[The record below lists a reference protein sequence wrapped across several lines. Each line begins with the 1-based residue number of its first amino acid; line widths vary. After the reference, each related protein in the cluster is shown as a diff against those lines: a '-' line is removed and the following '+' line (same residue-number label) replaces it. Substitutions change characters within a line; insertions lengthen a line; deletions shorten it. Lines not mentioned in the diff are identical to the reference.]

1 MGKREGRGLALMI
14 GLAVSAGAALFPQ
27 YAAAADVT
35 GHDIVSSRDWSGP
48 DTNPRAAGYIGSE
61 SDNGNV
67 YGNTLTVDSTH
78 HPPHALN
85 QGYIAAGYTEGGG
98 DTYGNRLVILP
109 DAHLTGRVSG
119 GHLNGAALSGRT
131 HHNTVIMRG
140 GTVTDEIYG
149 GNVTGTNGLR
159 VGDAEWNTVEMSGG
173 RAEEGIYGGRVR
185 KSGNVRHNTVHISGG
200 WANIAGGGIAPQ
212 EHGGRGG
219 NAEDNQLVVS
229 GGTVRTAVGGV
240 SLRGK
245 ALRNTVEI
253 TGGTLRVVYGGSG
266 RQTDGNRVAIS
277 GGDIRGT
284 VIGGFSGIGS
294 ANNNSVAITGGSV
307 RGNVYGGRSLLGNAE
322 GNVVTLDG
330 VHIMQGNVYGGYGA
344 RGSKNI
350 VNLKNGAEVDGV
362 IFGGFSGGNREN
374 NNLLAIHGVGTA
386 KAEKLIYVQHLDFYL
401 DPMASPASP
410 TRLQLRTMTQSLSG
424 VSVGVGVKG
433 HALVLRP
440 GDTVSLLRVAPGGTL
455 NITGM
460 AREAETMH
468 GVSVSYA
475 FDVWRR
481 GNEELVATLRAS
493 TVNPRTRSLIETRT
507 ATNELINRG
516 ADLLASAGMGAADD
530 DRERRRQYG
539 IWADVQKSSMRTKT
553 DSDIDLHA
561 SNMAVG
567 ASRIFARKGGELL
580 FSPFVE
586 YATGKY
592 DSYMG
597 DGTHGSGDL
606 SYLGAG
612 VLARM
617 DRTNGVWMEA
627 VLHGGSTK
635 ANYHGQVY
643 ASQLTT
649 YRYTAPYWAVQLG
662 VGKTQPVG
670 SAAQL
675 DCYARYFW
683 AHTNGVSA
691 RLNTG
696 ETYDFHAT
704 DSHRLRAGARY
715 TRFGSASAL
724 YAGLAL
730 EYEMAGGATA
740 HFQSYDMPA
749 SSATGASVFMELGWR
764 STPKHGRVTCEVNLS
779 GWQGHRSGW
788 MGSARMDWKF

>member
-1 MGKREGRGLALMI
+1 MKKLEGRRLALMI
-14 GLAVSAGAALFPQ
+14 GIAVSGAVLFPQ

-35 GHDIVSSRDWSGP
+35 GHDIVSSRDWTGP
-48 DTNPRAAGYIGSE
+48 DTNPRAAGYIGSAD
-61 SDNGNV
+61 DNGNV

-78 HPPHALN
+78 HPPHALD

-109 DAHLTGRVSG
+109 GAHLTGRVSG
-119 GHLNGAALSGRT
+119 GHLDGAALSGRT

-149 GNVTGTNGLR
+149 GNVTGPNGLR

-173 RAEEGIYGGRVR
+173 RAEEGVYGGRVR
-185 KSGNVRHNTVHISGG
+185 KSGNARHNTVHISGG

-212 EHGGRGG
+212 ETGGRGG
-219 NAEDNQLVVS
+219 NAEDNHLIVS
-229 GGTVRTAVGGV
+229 GGTVSSSAVGGV
-240 SLRGK
+240 AQRGK

-277 GGDIRGT
+277 GGDISGA
-284 VIGGFSGIGS
+284 VIGGFSGTGS

-307 RGNVYGGRSLLGNAE
+307 RGNVYGGRSLLGSAE

-386 KAEKLIYVQHLDFYL
+386 KAEKLLYVQHLDFYL
-401 DPMASPASP
+401 DPMASPSSP

-424 VSVGVGVKG
+424 VSVGVGVEG

-455 NITGM
+455 NIAGM
-460 AREAETMH
+460 ERETETMQ
-468 GVSVSYA
+468 GVSLSYA

-481 GNEELVATLRAS
+481 GNEELVATLRAT
-493 TVNPRTRSLIETRT
+493 TVNPRTRSLVETRT

-553 DSDIDLHA
+553 DSDIDLRA

-567 ASRIFARKGGELL
+567 ASRIFARKSGELL

-606 SYLGAG
+606 SYLGTG

-617 DRTNGVWMEA
+617 DRTNGAWMEA

-635 ANYHGQVY
+635 ANYRGQVY
-643 ASQLTT
+643 ASRLTT
-649 YRYTAPYWAVQLG
+649 YRYTAPYWAMQLG
-662 VGKTQPVG
+662 VGKTRTVG
-670 SAAQL
+670 RAAQL
-675 DCYARYFW
+675 DCYVRYFW
-683 AHTNGVSA
+683 SHTNGASA
-691 RLNTG
+691 RLNSG

-715 TRFGSASAL
+715 TRRNSASAL

-730 EYEMAGGATA
+730 EYEMGNGAAA
-740 HFQSYDMPA
+740 HFQSYEMPA
-749 SSATGASVFMELGWR
+749 SGAAGVSALMELGWR
-764 STPKHGRVTCEVNLS
+764 SAPKHGRVTCEVNLS
-779 GWQGHRSGW
+779 GWQGRRSGW
-788 MGSARMDWKF
+788 LGSAYIDWKL

>member
-1 MGKREGRGLALMI
+1 M
-14 GLAVSAGAALFPQ
+14 
-27 YAAAADVT
+27 
-35 GHDIVSSRDWSGP
+35 
-48 DTNPRAAGYIGSE
+48 
-61 SDNGNV
+61 
-67 YGNTLTVDSTH
+67 
-78 HPPHALN
+78 
-85 QGYIAAGYTEGGG
+85 
-98 DTYGNRLVILP
+98 
-109 DAHLTGRVSG
+109 
-119 GHLNGAALSGRT
+119 
-131 HHNTVIMRG
+131 
-140 GTVTDEIYG
+140 
-149 GNVTGTNGLR
+149 
-159 VGDAEWNTVEMSGG
+159 
-173 RAEEGIYGGRVR
+173 
-185 KSGNVRHNTVHISGG
+185 HISGG
-200 WANIAGGGIAPQ
+200 WANTAGGGIAPQ
-212 EHGGRGG
+212 ENGGRGG
-219 NAEDNQLVVS
+219 NAEDNHLIVS
-229 GGTVRTAVGGV
+229 GGTVRIAVGGV
-240 SLRGK
+240 SQRSK
-245 ALRNTVEI
+245 ALRNAVDVS
-253 TGGTLRVVYGGSG
+253 GGTVHVVYGGSG

-277 GGDIRGT
+277 GGNVTGA

-294 ANNNSVAITGGSV
+294 ATNNSVALTGGSV
-307 RGNVYGGRSLLGNAE
+307 RGDVYSGRSLLGSAE

-350 VNLKNGAEVDGV
+350 VNLKNGAEVDGM

-386 KAEKLIYVQHLDFYL
+386 KAEKRIYVQHLDFYL

-475 FDVWRR
+475 F
-481 GNEELVATLRAS
+481 
-493 TVNPRTRSLIETRT
+493 
-507 ATNELINRG
+507 
-516 ADLLASAGMGAADD
+516 
-530 DRERRRQYG
+530 
-539 IWADVQKSSMRTKT
+539 
-553 DSDIDLHA
+553 
-561 SNMAVG
+561 
-567 ASRIFARKGGELL
+567 
-580 FSPFVE
+580 
-586 YATGKY
+586 
-592 DSYMG
+592 
-597 DGTHGSGDL
+597 
-606 SYLGAG
+606 
-612 VLARM
+612 
-617 DRTNGVWMEA
+617 NGVWMEA

-662 VGKTQPVG
+662 VGKTRPVG

-683 AHTNGVSA
+683 SHTNGVSA

>member
-1 MGKREGRGLALMI
+1 MKKLEGRHLALMI
-14 GLAVSAGAALFPQ
+14 GIAVSGAVLFPQ
-27 YAAAADVT
+27 DTAAADVT
-35 GHDIVSSRDWSGP
+35 GHDIVSSRDWTGP
-48 DTNPRAAGYIGSE
+48 DTNPRAAGYIGSAN
-61 SDNGNV
+61 DNGNV
-67 YGNTLTVDSTH
+67 YGNTLTVNSTH

-109 DAHLTGRVSG
+109 GAHLTGRVSG
-119 GHLNGAALSGRT
+119 GHLDGAALSGRT

-140 GTVTDEIYG
+140 GRVTDEIYG

-159 VGDAEWNTVEMSGG
+159 VGDAEWNTVEMSDG
-173 RAEEGIYGGRVR
+173 RAEEGVYGGRVR
-185 KSGNVRHNTVHISGG
+185 KSGNARHNTVHISGG

-212 EHGGRGG
+212 ESGGRGG
-219 NAEDNQLVVS
+219 NAEDNHLIVS
-229 GGTVRTAVGGV
+229 GGTVNSAAVGGV
-240 SLRGK
+240 ARRGK

-253 TGGTLRVVYGGSG
+253 TGGRLRIVYGGSG
-266 RQTDGNRVAIS
+266 RQADGNRVAIS
-277 GGDIRGT
+277 GGDISRT
-284 VIGGFSGIGS
+284 VIGGFSGTGS

-307 RGNVYGGRSLLGNAE
+307 HGNVYGGYSINGSAE

-330 VHIMQGNVYGGYGA
+330 VHTQGDVYGGYAA
-344 RGSKNI
+344 RASKNTI
-350 VNLKNGAEVDGV
+350 NLKNGAEVDGV
-362 IFGGFSGGNREN
+362 IFGGFSDGNREN

-386 KAEKLIYVQHLDFYL
+386 KAEKLFYVQHLDFYL

-410 TRLQLRTMTQSLSG
+410 TRLQLRTRRQSLSG
-424 VSVGVGVKG
+424 VSVGVGVEG

-455 NITGM
+455 DIAGM
-460 AREAETMH
+460 ERETETMQ
-468 GVSVSYA
+468 GVSLSYA

-493 TVNPRTRSLIETRT
+493 TVNPRTRSLVETRT

-516 ADLLASAGMGAADD
+516 ADLLASVGMGAADD

-539 IWADVQKSSMRTKT
+539 IWAVMQKSSMRTRT
-553 DSDIDLHA
+553 DSDIDLRA

-606 SYLGAG
+606 SYLGTG

-617 DRTNGVWMEA
+617 DRTNGAWMEA

-635 ANYHGQVY
+635 ANYRGQVHT
-643 ASQLTT
+643 SRLTT
-649 YRYTAPYWAVQLG
+649 YRYTAPYWAMQLG
-662 VGKTQPVG
+662 VGKMRPVG
-670 SAAQL
+670 RAAQL
-675 DCYARYFW
+675 DCYVRYFW
-683 AHTNGVSA
+683 SHTNGASA
-691 RLNTG
+691 RLNSG

-715 TRFGSASAL
+715 TRHNSASAL

-730 EYEMAGGATA
+730 EYEMGNGAAA
-740 HFQSYDMPA
+740 HFQSYEIPA
-749 SSATGASVFMELGWR
+749 SGAAGVSALMELGWR
-764 STPKHGRVTCEVNLS
+764 SAPKHGRVTCEVNLS
-779 GWQGHRSGW
+779 GWQGRRSGW
-788 MGSARMDWKF
+788 MGSAHIDWKF